1 MRNAPATSRDLL
13 LFDKLNVFKTCC
25 FKHQSRHGFIQYMDL
40 KYICVLPR
48 GLCRLSQATRHS
60 PFSWQTK
67 TALVNLIFQ
76 WGRTVW
82 MFSVFL
88 LVPRLSVNSR
98 IPGTLRAG
106 VSLRFTPSRGI
117 RIPTF
122 PTLWKNIS
130 PKNFRK
136 SLFWLWRQS
145 GPIRKWAAGAWGSL
159 SDSICRQDRKSSL
172 AMVGFSALSP
182 FPSGRPPPPDGTLR
196 LQDVSS
202 HLP

>member
-1 MRNAPATSRDLL
+1 MLLQTSKSSWLYPI
-13 LFDKLNVFKTCC
+13 
-25 FKHQSRHGFIQYMDL
+25 HGSQVHL
-40 KYICVLPR
+40 CVAQRPVQVKS
-48 GLCRLSQATRHS
+48 GHS
-60 PFSWQTK
+60 SLTFSWQTK

-88 LVPRLSVNSR
+88 LVPRLSVNSG

-122 PTLWKNIS
+122 PALWKNIS

-136 SLFWLWRQS
+136 SLFWLSRQS

-159 SDSICRQDRKSSL
+159 SDSICRQDRESSWQWWGSAHFL
-172 AMVGFSALSP
+172 LFLQVVHPHQMVHSAFRMCLPTSL
-182 FPSGRPPPPDGTLR
+182 RPLWNALTDTVRGVFLWC
-196 LQDVSS
+196 L
-202 HLP
+202 